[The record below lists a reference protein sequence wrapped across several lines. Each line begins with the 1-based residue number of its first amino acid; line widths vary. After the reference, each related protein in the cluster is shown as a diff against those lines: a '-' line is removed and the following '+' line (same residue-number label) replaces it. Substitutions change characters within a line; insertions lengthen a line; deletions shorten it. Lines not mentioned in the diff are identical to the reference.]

1 MALEDK
7 GKYAGSTVKGAA
19 TGAKIGSLF
28 GPAGTAIGAGVGAIG
43 GAVGAKLKN
52 KRLDEDIKRME
63 AGQLGMTDAEIRQK
77 SGAAKTA
84 AGQQVGAMQQDL
96 AQQALAS
103 GGGAIP
109 SGQYAKMMAGL
120 GSSAAEAGANI
131 QAKLELEDAAL
142 AQQEAT
148 RIKGEERERNAAEE
162 AKLTSALGE
171 IAAPAGKVLGE
182 KLGVRAEDVLTDIF
196 GAKALDKSGLPAGN
210 KY

>member
-7 GKYAGSTVKGAA
+7 GKYLGSAAQGAVK
-19 TGAKIGSLF
+19 GAKIGSLV
-28 GPAGTAIGAGVGAIG
+28 GMPLVGAAIG
-43 GAVGAKLKN
+43 GVGSLAFNKSKD
-52 KRLDEDIKRME
+52 KRLAEDIKRME

-77 SGAAKTA
+77 SAAAKTA
-84 AGQQVGAMQQDL
+84 AGKQVGAMQKDL

-148 RIKGEERERNAAEE
+148 RIKEEERERNAVEE

-171 IAAPAGKVLGE
+171 IAAPGGKVLGE
-182 KLGVRAEDVLTDIF
+182 KLGVKAEDALTKIF
-196 GAKALDKSGLPAGN
+196 GAQALGTSGLPE
-210 KY
+210 